1 MPELRANKEK
11 PNFDNNPKLVE
22 AIAEMRKDFKPET
35 QNKVIN
41 AALRCT
47 FLVPAVVE
55 QSTELVADANNKVDF
70 QNRSKAKFILINNTK
85 TNGNFFPV
93 FTSAEE
99 AQKLKHDQK
108 FQTFAMKFG
117 DIASLTETTPNVK
130 GFVINP
136 FNQNLPF
143 TQEMLASIKNT
154 LIKAKAAK
162 EAEAKGESAEA
173 GSNITVSTNDAPEA

>member
-70 QNRSKAKFILINNTK
+70 QNKSKAKFILINNTK
-85 TNGNFFPV
+85 TNGTFFPV
-93 FTSAEE
+93 
-99 AQKLKHDQK
+99 
-108 FQTFAMKFG
+108 FAMKFG

-143 TQEMLASIKNT
+143 TQEMLVSIKNT